1 MVAETEHVAV
11 PPEIGFG
18 IGIADSAHVAVLPD
32 NAVVYVKLTSI
43 CNTTPFVKNGF
54 MVVNQMPNSLESQFV
69 AHQLL

>member
-18 IGIADSAHVAVLPD
+18 FGIADSVHVAVLPD

-43 CNTTPFVKNGF
+43 CIVQYNTFCQKWIYGRE
-54 MVVNQMPNSLESQFV
+54 PN
-69 AHQLL
+69 A